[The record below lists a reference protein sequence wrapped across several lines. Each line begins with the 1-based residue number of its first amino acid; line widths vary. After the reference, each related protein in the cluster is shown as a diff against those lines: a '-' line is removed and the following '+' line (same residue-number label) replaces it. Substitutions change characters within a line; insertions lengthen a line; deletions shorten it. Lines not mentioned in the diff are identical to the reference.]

1 MDSHTG
7 KTAEAVV
14 PQGKPLSLGM
24 RRVRLSIFWRLAL
37 GSLAIIVLIA
47 GVDLYALVQLRQLT
61 ALSTELVS
69 YHTPAIE
76 TAKRLITSLYTQ
88 LRSEKKFLA
97 VHDPVFLKDFR
108 EEAEEFRRMLAVLYD
123 RETSPEGRRL
133 LEELEQ
139 LHETYRIRFAGE
151 AAERARAHAG
161 AAAESAGDDLI
172 ARMIDQAEIYID
184 LHEARVN
191 AVLSE
196 SRDRSGRAET
206 ITQQLVVVAVLVGL
220 GLAGI
225 ASYSILW
232 PLRRVQDHIRQ
243 IGQGQFGTTVDV
255 DAPSDLRELVDTVN
269 WMGKKLQEL
278 DDMKTEFL
286 AHISHELRTPLASIR
301 EGTQLLLDEIPGT
314 VSQPQRQTLQ
324 IMKESSHR
332 LIHLIS
338 TLLDLSKME
347 AGLMEYRIVPND
359 LVRVVESSVNK
370 LRLLAE
376 GKRVQIVTDVP
387 QNLPAVPMDAA
398 RLEQVLDNL
407 LSNALKFSPEL
418 TVVTV
423 RVEPD
428 QKGGW
433 MRLSVSDM
441 GPGIPADDLPHI
453 FERFYQGRV
462 QALNTFAGTGLGL
475 ALAKRVVEAHGGQ
488 IWVESEV
495 GKGTTVRFSLP
506 LRKGKGP

>member
-1 MDSHTG
+1 M
-7 KTAEAVV
+7 
-14 PQGKPLSLGM
+14 
-24 RRVRLSIFWRLAL
+24 RLSIFWRLAL

-47 GVDLYALVQLRQLT
+47 GVNLYALVQLRQLT
-61 ALSTELVS
+61 ALSTELVA
-69 YHTPAIE
+69 YHTPAVE
-76 TAKRLITSLYTQ
+76 TAKRLITSLYAQ
-88 LRSEKKFLA
+88 LRSEKKYLA
-97 VHDPVFLKDFR
+97 VHDPIFLKDFR
-108 EEAEEFRRMLAVLYD
+108 EEAEEFRRTRAVLYD
-123 RETSPEGRRL
+123 RETSAEGRRL
-133 LEELEQ
+133 LEELDQ
-139 LHETYRIRFAGE
+139 LHEHYRTRFAGE
-151 AAERARAHAG
+151 PAERKGDRPAPAV
-161 AAAESAGDDLI
+161 ESAQAGDDLI
-172 ARMIDQAEIYID
+172 ARMIDEVEIYVD

-206 ITQQLVVVAVLVGL
+206 ITQQLVLVAILLGL

-232 PLRRVQDHIRQ
+232 PLRRIQDHIRQ
-243 IGQGQFGTTVDV
+243 IGQGQFGTTVNV

-314 VSQPQRQTLQ
+314 VSQPQRETLQ

-347 AGLMEYRIVPND
+347 AGLMEYRIVPHD
-359 LVRVVESSVNK
+359 LARVVDTSVNK

-376 GKRVQIVTDVP
+376 GKRIQIVTDVP
-387 QNLPAVPMDAA
+387 HDLMMVPIDAP
-398 RLEQVLDNL
+398 RIEQVLDNL

-418 TVVTV
+418 TAVTV

-441 GPGIPADDLPHI
+441 GPGIPAEDLPHV

-462 QALNTFAGTGLGL
+462 QARNAIAGTGLGL

-495 GKGTTVRFSLP
+495 GKGTVVRLILP
-506 LRKGKGP
+506 LRKGKGT